1 MTSHTVTITD
11 NRNGES
17 VELPIIEGSDGYP
30 TIDIRAL
37 HRLLGFYTYDPGF
50 MSTASC
56 SSAITFTDGEKGIL
70 RYRGYPIEELAEN
83 SSFLEVAYLLIHG
96 ELPTIRQF
104 SRFREEIMVEY
115 NMLHEA
121 LQSFFDGFREDAHP
135 MAILVGATGALSS
148 FYPDASNV
156 HDPAVRMKATKRLIS
171 KMPTIAAWSY
181 KYATGR
187 PIMYPRIDLDYTEN
201 FLYMMFAVPTEEY
214 QLNPLHVKAL
224 ELVLLLHADHEQNAS
239 TSTVRLTGSSDAN
252 PFAAIAAG
260 IASLWGPIHGGANE
274 AVIQMLQE
282 MSETGDID
290 SYIARA
296 KDPHD
301 RYRLVGFGHRIYK
314 SYDPRA
320 AIIRKTCHQLLEDLG
335 ATHTPLFDTALKLE
349 EIALND
355 DYFIERKLYPNIDFY
370 SGIILRAI
378 GIPLEMY
385 TVIFAL
391 ARTVGWTSH
400 WNEMMEDPE
409 SRIGRPRQLY
419 TGYRER
425 EYIPIEQREAAQS
438 GPRQET
444 APD

>member
-96 ELPTIRQF
+96 ELPTNRQF

-444 APD
+444 APN